1 MDRDHPSSEHI
12 EDTSGRQYHIGL
24 APDEVAEFIMLVGD
38 SVRAAICA
46 KMMDIVEHER
56 RQRDF
61 LLNSCYCFDDLRSSN
76 PLFSRVVRDIVM
88 DIVSEYLLFLAKGLT
103 LFALILV
110 TVAGIVAILSRA
122 KHEGREIIQIK
133 NLNQQY
139 ERLKN
144 SMKAAMHTKKSLRN
158 LLKKH
163 DKAPKEPSDKASVEQ
178 QPRRRIFVLNFHG
191 DIVASGVASLREEVT
206 AILSVAEPQDEVV
219 VRLES
224 SGGVVHAYGLA
235 ASQLVRIKERGI
247 PLTITVDKVAAS
259 GGYMMACVADLL
271 IAAPFAVI
279 GSIGVVSQIPNFNR
293 LLKNHDVDFEQFTAG
308 EYKRTVTLFGETTE
322 AGRAKLQEEVETTH
336 ALFKTFLKTHREA
349 LDIEA
354 VANGEHWFGTE
365 ARELKL
371 VDELRTSD
379 DYLLSASAMADLY
392 EVTYLAKKKHWL
404 AQLVGRLA
412 SR

>member
-1 MDRDHPSSEHI
+1 
-12 EDTSGRQYHIGL
+12 
-24 APDEVAEFIMLVGD
+24 
-38 SVRAAICA
+38 
-46 KMMDIVEHER
+46 MDI
-56 RQRDF
+56 
-61 LLNSCYCFDDLRSSN
+61 
-76 PLFSRVVRDIVM
+76 M
-88 DIVSEYLLFLAKGLT
+88 SEYLLFLAKGLT
-103 LFALILV
+103 LFVLILA
-110 TVAGIVAILSRA
+110 TLAGIVALLSRA
-122 KHEGREIIQIK
+122 RHEGREMIQIK
-133 NLNQQY
+133 NLNRQY
-139 ERLKN
+139 ERMQN
-144 SMKAAMHTKKSLRN
+144 SMKAAMQPKKSLRK
-158 LLKKH
+158 LLKKA
-163 DKAPKEPSDKASVEQ
+163 DKDQSDKASAEQ
-178 QPRRRIFVLNFHG
+178 QPRRRVFVLNFHG
-191 DIVASGVASLREEVT
+191 DIIASGVASLREEVT

-322 AGRAKLQEEVETTH
+322 AGRAKLQEEVETAHT
-336 ALFKTFLKTHREA
+336 LFKTFLKTHRQA
-349 LDIEA
+349 LDIEV
-354 VANGEHWFGTE
+354 VANGEHWFGAE

-371 VDELRTSD
+371 VDELQTSD
-379 DYLLSASAMADLY
+379 DYLLTASATADLY
-392 EVTYLAKKKHWL
+392 EVTYQAKKKHWL
-404 AQLVGRLA
+404 AQLAGLVGRLA